1 MDKSVQDQFRLSP
14 LIRGTL
20 VCVYL
25 ALVFPLP
32 LMAPD
37 HLQPLLWSAAPIGL
51 ALVLAM
57 LSEQVSVDQSGI
69 QVGHP
74 DWCSWLLRRGWTL
87 RWEDVKRLVPVGTSQ
102 GGTVYYIKTV
112 GYDHRLL
119 PQRLERFDQF
129 LSILQ
134 EQTGLDT
141 SSIGRLT
148 PPWTYQLLFSLSLA
162 MLAIEVA
169 IAIALQMNWLVIPMG
184 TPG

>member
-1 MDKSVQDQFRLSP
+1 MSESLQEQFRLSP

-20 VCVYL
+20 ITVYL

-32 LMAPD
+32 LMAPEN
-37 HLQPLLWSAAPIGL
+37 LQPLLWIAAPIGF

-57 LSEQVSVDQSGI
+57 LSEQVSVDDAGI

-74 DWCSWLLRRGWTL
+74 VWCRWLLRRGWSL

-112 GYDHRLL
+112 GEGHRLL
-119 PQRLERFDQF
+119 PQRLERFDRF

-134 EQTGLDT
+134 KQTGVNT

-148 PPWTYQLLFSLSLA
+148 PPWTYQLLLSLSILMLLIEIAVALA
-162 MLAIEVA
+162 LH
-169 IAIALQMNWLVIPMG
+169 QQWLLIPAG
-184 TPG
+184 YPG

>member
-1 MDKSVQDQFRLSP
+1 MAESVQDQFRLSP

-37 HLQPLLWSAAPIGL
+37 NLQPLLWSAAPIGL

-57 LSEQVSVDQSGI
+57 LSEQVSVDQLGI

-74 DWCSWLLRRGWTL
+74 DWCSWLLRRGWSL
-87 RWEDVKRLVPVGTSQ
+87 RWDEVKRLVPVGTSQ

-112 GYDHRLL
+112 GYGHRLL
-119 PQRLERFDQF
+119 PQRLERFDRF

-148 PPWTYQLLFSLSLA
+148 PPWTYQLLLSLALA
-162 MLAIEVA
+162 MLAIEAAVA
-169 IAIALQMNWLVIPMG
+169 LALQLKWLVIPMSF
-184 TPG
+184 PG